1 MNLAIFGA
9 TGGTGRQLVEQALEE
24 GHTVTVLVRN
34 PAAFPIQHERLSL
47 VQGDVRDRARVE
59 TVVAGQD
66 AILSALGT
74 NQRGPVSICTDGVE
88 RMLTAMNSSQVRRL
102 LVVSAYGVA
111 ESHHRNLYNLLVW
124 TSMKEKMLDKE
135 RMEKL
140 LEHSDVQWTLIRPP
154 ALTNGP
160 RTQHYHT
167 GTDLRISATSHIS
180 RTDVADF
187 MLRSIDDTST
197 VGKALTIKA

>member
-9 TGGTGRQLVEQALEE
+9 TGGPGRQLVEQALEE

-47 VQGDVRDRARVE
+47 VQGDVRDLARVE

-140 LEHSDVQWTLIRPP
+140 LEHSDVKWTLIRPP

-160 RTQHYHT
+160 R
-167 GTDLRISATSHIS
+167 RSALSYWY
-180 RTDVADF
+180 
-187 MLRSIDDTST
+187 
-197 VGKALTIKA
+197 

>member
-74 NQRGPVSICTDGVE
+74 NQRGLVSICTDGVE
-88 RMLTAMNSSQVRRL
+88 RMLTAMHSSQVRRL

-111 ESHHRNLYNLLVW
+111 ESQHRNLYNLLVW
-124 TSMKEKMLDKE
+124 TSKKEKMLDKE

-180 RTDVADF
+180 RADVADF

>member
-88 RMLTAMNSSQVRRL
+88 RMLTAMNPSQVRRL

-140 LEHSDVQWTLIRPP
+140 LEHSDIQWALIRPP

-180 RTDVADF
+180 RADVADF
-187 MLRSIDDTST
+187 MLRSIDDTSM

>member
-88 RMLTAMNSSQVRRL
+88 RMLTAMHSSQVRRL